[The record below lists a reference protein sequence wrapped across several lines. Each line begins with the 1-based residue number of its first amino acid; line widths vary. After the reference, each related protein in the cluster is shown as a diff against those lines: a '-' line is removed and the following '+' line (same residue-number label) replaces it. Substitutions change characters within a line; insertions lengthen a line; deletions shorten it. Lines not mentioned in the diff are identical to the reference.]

1 VDCGSFRLE
10 VPGPARG
17 LAALNQELL
26 VRFLHEY
33 PFQPATAL
41 WRAVEVDQ
49 LVAQGLPKGRG
60 LDLGC
65 GDGLLTRIIVQLVG
79 GRDDLVGVDPDPDEI
94 AHAQATGIYKALHAA
109 GGDSVP
115 ESDASFDWV
124 LSNSVLEHIDHLE
137 PVLAEV
143 GRLLRPN
150 GEFVFTVPG
159 PDFHACLRGPLLPG
173 VSRNVYLRRL
183 DDRLA
188 HRRYWTLA
196 KWRSA
201 LAVNRMQVV
210 SSISYLDTNEVRRW
224 ESMARVTAGV
234 LYTLG
239 GRRRQPIE
247 IQRRLGLR
255 KPGRRMPMPLARS
268 LAGFVALGLKR
279 AAAPPSAKFGCYLI
293 KAVKDPAALGS
304 Q

>member
-1 VDCGSFRLE
+1 
-10 VPGPARG
+10 
-17 LAALNQELL
+17 
-26 VRFLHEY
+26 
-33 PFQPATAL
+33 
-41 WRAVEVDQ
+41 
-49 LVAQGLPKGRG
+49 VASGLPEGRG

-79 GRDDLVGVDPDPDEI
+79 KRDLVGIDPDPAEL
-94 AHAQATGIYKALHAA
+94 AHAHETGIYSALHEA

-115 ESDASFDWV
+115 EPDASFDWV

-173 VSRNVYLRRL
+173 ASRDAYIRQIDN
-183 DDRLA
+183 RLA
-188 HRRYWTLA
+188 HRRYWDLTE
-196 KWRSA
+196 WGSA
-201 LAVNRMQVV
+201 LAVNGMSVMSAV
-210 SSISYLDTNEVRRW
+210 SYFDAAQVRRW

-255 KPGRRMPMPLARS
+255 KAGRRMPMPLART
-268 LAGFVALGLKR
+268 LAGLVAVGLNHE
-279 AAAPPSAKFGCYLI
+279 PEQLPAKFGCYLI
-293 KAVKDPAALGS
+293 KAVKSPALR
-304 Q
+304 

>member
-1 VDCGSFRLE
+1 
-10 VPGPARG
+10 
-17 LAALNQELL
+17 
-26 VRFLHEY
+26 
-33 PFQPATAL
+33 
-41 WRAVEVDQ
+41 
-49 LVAQGLPKGRG
+49 VAGGLPEGRG

-79 GRDDLVGVDPDPDEI
+79 KRDLVGVDPDPAEL
-94 AHAQATGIYKALHAA
+94 AHAHETGIYSALHEA

-115 ESDASFDWV
+115 EPNASFDWV

-159 PDFHACLRGPLLPG
+159 PDFHSCLRGPLLPG
-173 VSRNVYLRRL
+173 ASRDAYIRQI
-183 DDRLA
+183 DSRLA
-188 HRRYWTLA
+188 HRRYWDLTE
-196 KWRSA
+196 WRSA
-201 LAVNRMQVV
+201 LAVNGMSVMTAV
-210 SSISYLDTNEVRRW
+210 SYFDAAQVRRW

-255 KPGRRMPMPLARS
+255 KPGRRMPMPLART
-268 LAGFVALGLKR
+268 LAGLVALGLDHEP
-279 AAAPPSAKFGCYLI
+279 ALPVKFGCLLI
-293 KAVKDPAALGS
+293 KAFKGPTAFGG

>member
-1 VDCGSFRLE
+1 MV
-10 VPGPARG
+10 
-17 LAALNQELL
+17 
-26 VRFLHEY
+26 H
-33 PFQPATAL
+33 
-41 WRAVEVDQ
+41 
-49 LVAQGLPKGRG
+49 GLPEGRG

-79 GRDDLVGVDPDPDEI
+79 RRDDLVGIDPDPAEI
-94 AHAQATGIYKALHAA
+94 AHAQETGIYTALHTA

-115 ESDASFDWV
+115 EPDASFNWV
-124 LSNSVLEHIDHLE
+124 LSNSVLEHIDHIE

-159 PDFHACLRGPLLPG
+159 ADFHACLRGPLLPG
-173 VSRNVYLRRL
+173 ASREVYLRRL
-183 DDRLA
+183 DDRVA
-188 HRRYWTLA
+188 HRRYWSVSD
-196 KWRSA
+196 WRSA
-201 LAVNRMQVV
+201 LAVNGMRVV
-210 SSISYLDTNEVRRW
+210 STLSYLDAAQVRRW

-239 GRRRQPIE
+239 GRRRKPIE

-268 LAGFVALGLKR
+268 LAGLVGLGLNH
-279 AAAPPSAKFGCYLI
+279 PPANTKFGCYLI
-293 KAVKDPAALGS
+293 KAVKGQGAVGG

>member
-1 VDCGSFRLE
+1 M
-10 VPGPARG
+10 
-17 LAALNQELL
+17 L
-26 VRFLHEY
+26 VRFLYEY

-49 LVAQGLPKGRG
+49 VLASGLPHGRG

-65 GDGLLTRIIVQLVG
+65 GDGLLTRIILQLVG
-79 GRDDLVGVDPDPDEI
+79 ERDMVGVDPDPAEL
-94 AHAQATGIYKALHAA
+94 AQAQLTGIYSALHAA

-115 ESDASFDWV
+115 EPDASFDWV
-124 LSNSVLEHIDHLE
+124 LSNSVLEHIDHIE

-143 GRLLRPN
+143 GRLLRLN

-159 PDFHACLRGPLLPG
+159 ADFHACLRGPLLPG
-173 VSRNVYLRRL
+173 ASRNAYLRQL
-183 DDRLA
+183 DNRLA
-188 HRRYWTLA
+188 HRRYWNLSD
-196 KWRSA
+196 WRSA
-201 LAVNRMQVV
+201 LGVSGMRVV
-210 SSISYLDTNEVRRW
+210 SAVSYLDAAHVRRW

-239 GRRRQPIE
+239 GRRQQPIE

-255 KPGRRMPMPLARS
+255 KSGRRMPLPVARS
-268 LAGFVALGLKR
+268 VASLVAIGLNN
-279 AAAPPSAKFGCYLI
+279 APPQPSMKFGCYLI
-293 KAVKDPAALGS
+293 KAVKGPAALGG

>member
-1 VDCGSFRLE
+1 MDRRSLCGQVR
-10 VPGPARG
+10 GPARG
-17 LAALNQELL
+17 FAPLNQELL

-49 LVAQGLPKGRG
+49 LVAHGLPDGRG

-65 GDGLLTRIIVQLVG
+65 GDGLLTRIILQLAG
-79 GRDDLVGVDPDPDEI
+79 RRDDLVGVDPDPAEL
-94 AHAQATGIYKALHAA
+94 AHAQQTGIYSALHEAA
-109 GGDSVP
+109 GDSVP
-115 ESDASFDWV
+115 EPDGSFDWV
-124 LSNSVLEHIDHLE
+124 LSNSVLEHIDHIE

-150 GEFVFTVPG
+150 GAFVFTVPG

-173 VSRNVYLRRL
+173 ASRDVYLRQL
-183 DDRLA
+183 DNRLA
-188 HRRYWTLA
+188 HRRYWGPSE
-196 KWRSA
+196 WRSA
-201 LAVNRMQVV
+201 LSVNGMSVV
-210 SSISYLDTNEVRRW
+210 SAVSYFDTAQVRRW

-234 LYTLG
+234 LYTLA
-239 GRRRQPIE
+239 GRRQQPID

-255 KPGRRMPMPLARS
+255 QPGRRMPMPLARS
-268 LAGFVALGLKR
+268 LATIVTLGLDKTPD
-279 AAAPPSAKFGCYLI
+279 PPATKFGCWLI
-293 KAVKDPAALGS
+293 KAVKDPAAVVG